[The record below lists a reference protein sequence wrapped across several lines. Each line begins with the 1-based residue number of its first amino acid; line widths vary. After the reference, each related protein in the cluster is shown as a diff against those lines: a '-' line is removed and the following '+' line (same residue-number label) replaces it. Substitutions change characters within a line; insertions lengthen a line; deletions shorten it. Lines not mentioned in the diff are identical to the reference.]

1 VPNGI
6 YNLALYGIDAGW
18 NDRAVQFTVN
28 GVSQTLINKQG
39 LVFSPGDNTAL
50 YTGVIVTGGALVV
63 NLVPVDSPAHSGN
76 NEGEFNGAQLQLVQA
91 TSNPANI
98 ARVIAVAGNIVISGT
113 SPDAGA
119 RYSILTTTN
128 LVSGNWA
135 PVATN
140 AFAANGGFTN
150 TIPIVP
156 GQPQRFYRVVEP

>member
-1 VPNGI
+1 
-6 YNLALYGIDAGW
+6 
-18 NDRAVQFTVN
+18 
-28 GVSQTLINKQG
+28 
-39 LVFSPGDNTAL
+39 
-50 YTGVIVTGGALVV
+50 
-63 NLVPVDSPAHSGN
+63 
-76 NEGEFNGAQLQLVQA
+76 
-91 TSNPANI
+91 
-98 ARVIAVAGNIVISGT
+98 VIAVAGNIVISGT